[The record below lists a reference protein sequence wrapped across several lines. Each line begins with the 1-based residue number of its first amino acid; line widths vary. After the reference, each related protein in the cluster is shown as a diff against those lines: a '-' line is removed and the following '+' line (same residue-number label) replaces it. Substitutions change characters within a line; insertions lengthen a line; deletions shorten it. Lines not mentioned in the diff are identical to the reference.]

1 MDGMGLAQNGVK
13 MTISQATKHQ
23 RLGSTSVDRVF
34 IYGKVVHG
42 RSVKGAGAGEMPTFV
57 SFP

>member
-1 MDGMGLAQNGVK
+1 

-23 RLGSTSVDRVF
+23 RLASSVDCVF